1 MNKYL
6 TLEELFEECVKN
18 KLYTYSSSEH
28 DNKPIV
34 VTVPALFETDN
45 SDEIDGLYKV
55 RLKACHTKLNRNNS
69 YITKEVMEEALP
81 SFYNKPILAHIIEV
95 EEGEYDFDRH
105 NMEIIDDPFNEGEKR
120 INYIEKPIG
129 IVPESGNAH
138 LEYDEEEEKDYVVVD
153 GYIFTDYSNGGYE
166 IIKKKGGTK
175 VSVELAVEDMHYNTK
190 ENCLYIDKFTFSG
203 VTCLGEHVMEGMKG
217 SNLSTTFEHVD
228 PKEWIEALERVNA
241 ALAKFNIEKSKEG
254 GNNSVKLQELLEKYS
269 VNKEDL
275 SFEVEGLTD
284 EELEAKFV
292 EVYEDASSD
301 DVDDVSDQESD
312 TSEDTEVSEPIAE
325 DSEEEEDLEPV
336 ADEAENEEEDSEDEE
351 PVVDSIDET
360 KKIVNEENVKFARS
374 FSEEDGIAKVSY
386 EISHEDLRYSLYVLL
401 GSVEEA
407 DEEWY
412 FITNVYDDYFV
423 YENWDGNKI
432 YKQAYIKDEENVEFS
447 GDRIE
452 VFKELVTAE
461 EKAALDAIRA
471 SYNALM
477 SELNQYRAAAKE
489 EIITSEVYAGVVDTD
504 EYKELKSNLDKFSV
518 EEIQTKMDL
527 LLAKQV
533 KAGQFSFNN
542 KQSNKLAFGEPN
554 KEIKEK
560 PYGTLFDN

>member
-6 TLEELFEECVKN
+6 TLEELFESCVKN
-18 KLYTYSSSEH
+18 KVYTYNSSEH
-28 DNKPIV
+28 ENKPIA
-34 VTVPALFETDN
+34 VTVPALFEVDDN
-45 SDEIDGLYKV
+45 NEINGLYKV

-69 YITKEVMEEALP
+69 YITKETMEEALP

-95 EEGEYDFDRH
+95 DEGEYDFDKH

-129 IVPESGNAH
+129 VVPESGNAH
-138 LEYDEEEEKDYVVVD
+138 LEYDEDEDKDYVIVD

-166 IIKKKGGTK
+166 IIQRKGGTK
-175 VSVELAVEDMHYNTK
+175 VSVELAVEEMHYNAK

-217 SNLSTTFEHVD
+217 STLSTNFEQANSED
-228 PKEWIEALERVNA
+228 LIAALERVTE

-269 VNKEDL
+269 ITEEEL

-284 EELEAKFV
+284 EELEAKFA
-292 EVYEDASSD
+292 EVYDDTSSNDGD
-301 DVDDVSDQESD
+301 DISDQES
-312 TSEDTEVSEPIAE
+312 EVSEEEVSNDSEAE
-325 DSEEEEDLEPV
+325 EEEENEPEEEEEDP
-336 ADEAENEEEDSEDEE
+336 DEE
-351 PVVDSIDET
+351 IDEVASESDDET
-360 KKIVNEENVKFARS
+360 KKIVNESNEDSKFSRS
-374 FSEEDGIAKVSY
+374 FSEEDGVAKVSY
-386 EISHEDLRYSLYVLL
+386 ELSHEDLRYSLYMLL

-412 FITNVYDDYFV
+412 FITNVYDDYFI

-432 YKQAYIKDEENVEFS
+432 YKQSYSRDEENVAFS
-447 GDRIE
+447 GERIE
-452 VFKELVTAE
+452 MFKELVTAE

-471 SYNALM
+471 NYDTLM
-477 SELNQYRAAAKE
+477 SELNQYRAKAKE
-489 EIITSEVYAGVVDTD
+489 EILESEVYAGIADTD
-504 EYKELKSNLDKFSV
+504 EFKELKGSLDKFSV
-518 EEIQTKMDL
+518 EEVQTRIDL

-533 KAGQFSFNN
+533 KAGQFSFNQ
-542 KQSNKLAFGEPN
+542 KQSNKLMFGEVN
-554 KEIKEK
+554 KNVKKK
-560 PYGTLFDN
+560 PYGNLFDK